1 MCNFP
6 SRPGRYLRPPCVS
19 CSLIDF
25 LIGFL
30 LSQPSTPRACT
41 PSASQT
47 HLDTLKRHAS
57 RKASAARAQT
67 LHLRRSLVFLSS
79 YLGFFSLIAD
89 AVLGSLMVLRSCSGI
104 CICISLPFVGEGKLS
119 RTLRKITLVHSSA
132 VRWTE
137 LLVVVAIRFPD
148 SCQSREPLTVECVRN
163 GEGLEVLRSFDGNQA
178 AGCANACLTAAM
190 VELEWHAGRRYRD
203 CRKCTGFP

>member
-1 MCNFP
+1 MAAIVPWVRQGVFSCATF
-6 SRPGRYLRPPCVS
+6 RVVHEGICARRVS

-79 YLGFFSLIAD
+79 YLGFFSAIAD

-104 CICISLPFVGEGKLS
+104 GICISLPFVGEGKLS

-137 LLVVVAIRFPD
+137 LFVCGGNKISRFL
-148 SCQSREPLTVECVRN
+148 SI
-163 GEGLEVLRSFDGNQA
+163 A
-178 AGCANACLTAAM
+178 
-190 VELEWHAGRRYRD
+190 
-203 CRKCTGFP
+203 